1 MEMVDVYNER
11 HEKLGYE
18 KERRNLD
25 KGEYRLSCF
34 VWIINDRNEILIQ
47 QRLASAR
54 KCPNMWET
62 ASGGAKAGEDSI
74 SGALSEVKEEL
85 GISLKEEQLKY
96 IGCFSRFND
105 FVEVFITNINIDL
118 NDIKMQED
126 EVQNVKWISVDE
138 YSNMIENGTAVETSY
153 SLFLNY
159 YNNYYKKHLEI
170 IDGKLV
176 PVLDENE

>member
-18 KERRNLD
+18 KGRRNLE

-34 VWIINDRNEILIQ
+34 VWIINDKNEILVQ
-47 QRLASAR
+47 QRLANA
-54 KCPNMWET
+54 KKYPNMWET
-62 ASGGAKAGEDSI
+62 ASGGAKVGEDNI
-74 SGALSEVKEEL
+74 LGALSEVQEEL
-85 GISLKEEQLKY
+85 GISLKKEQLKY

-105 FVEVFITNINIDL
+105 FVEVFVTNINIDL
-118 NDIKMQED
+118 NDIKMQEN
-126 EVQNVKWISVDE
+126 EVQSVKWVSVEE
-138 YSNMIENGTAVETSY
+138 YSNMIQSGIAVATSY

-170 IDGKLV
+170 INGKSI
-176 PVLDENE
+176 PVSD